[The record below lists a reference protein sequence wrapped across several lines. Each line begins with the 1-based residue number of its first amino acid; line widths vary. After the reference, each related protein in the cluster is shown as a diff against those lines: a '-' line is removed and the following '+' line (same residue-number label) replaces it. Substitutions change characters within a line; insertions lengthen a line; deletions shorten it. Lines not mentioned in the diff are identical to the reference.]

1 MILLYLVGAFAAFI
15 LLYFLY
21 LFLWG
26 LPVDMKKEYTKDSPF
41 YRRLLMDATV
51 FGFWLLRV
59 KIHVS
64 GAQKLPDGPILFV
77 ENHRSNYDPLVTWHA
92 FRRRRLAFVSKPSN
106 FRIPFFGPLIRRC
119 CFLAIDRENPR
130 NAMQAILKAA
140 RLMTE
145 ESMDVAIYPE
155 GTRNHGEGLLPFH
168 NGVFKIAQR
177 ANAPIAVLCVTGT
190 EKICHR
196 TPLRRTDVYL
206 DVLEVIP
213 AEQVK
218 HEKTEVIGEHVRD
231 LLLKNI
237 EEREHHDLHPV

>member
-1 MILLYLVGAFAAFI
+1 M
-15 LLYFLY
+15 
-21 LFLWG
+21 
-26 LPVDMKKEYTKDSPF
+26 PF
-41 YRRLLMDATV
+41 YPFPEDTV

-59 KIHVS
+59 KIHVN
-64 GAQKLPDGPILFV
+64 GAQKLPEGPILFV

-130 NAMQAILKAA
+130 NAMQTILKAA
-140 RLMTE
+140 KLMTE
-145 ESMDVAIYPE
+145 ERMDVAIYPE
-155 GTRNHGEGLLPFH
+155 GTRNKDKGLLPFH

-190 EKICHR
+190 ENIHKR
-196 TPLRRTDVYL
+196 TPFRRTDVYL
-206 DVLEVIP
+206 DVLEVLP

-218 HEKTEVIGEHVRD
+218 REKTEVIGAHVRD

-237 EEREHHDLHPV
+237 EEREHK